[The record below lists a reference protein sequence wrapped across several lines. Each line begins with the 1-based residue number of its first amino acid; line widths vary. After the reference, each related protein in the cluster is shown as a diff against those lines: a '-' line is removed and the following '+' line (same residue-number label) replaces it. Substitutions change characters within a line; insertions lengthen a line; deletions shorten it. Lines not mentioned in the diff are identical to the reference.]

1 MNARLA
7 SQVWKV
13 GVEWSNVMKRDGI
26 EGAVTRLMASPKGK
40 EMLQRAVELK
50 DEIKVA
56 ASEDSSIDAVNRL
69 VNSILSVNANH
80 VSPKNVV
87 QLEGHE
93 YGEIFSSFWNKKKK
107 IFCFNLS
114 IA

>member
-13 GVEWSNVMKRDGI
+13 GVEWSNVMKRDEI

-56 ASEDSSIDAVNRL
+56 ASEGSSIDAVNGL

-80 VSPKNVV
+80 VS
-87 QLEGHE
+87 QRM
-93 YGEIFSSFWNKKKK
+93 SFNWKDMSMEKFLVSFGTKKKK
-107 IFCFNLS
+107 IFCFNLF